1 MKTTTKASTVVIV
14 ALASAAVIASIA
26 LDVNDD
32 PSIEEIRTGVIYDR
46 EILDSHIINRTGE
59 IWVSHYGSQE
69 LANERVELTRN
80 ILSRGAESRVG
91 QLSDRMSMR
100 EINFVT
106 LTENP
111 EIDLDE
117 VAALQIQYNRLAGIH
132 ETPNEEPLRRY
143 EEYILETYDVPQTPK
158 EVNDR
163 LVELTGDMVV
173 FTQDIANTRYLWAAR
188 GIVPPELDMQDA
200 IYWIAVGD
208 LFDCEY
214 NGEDDCGEE
223 RDYLESEGWR
233 E

>member
-1 MKTTTKASTVVIV
+1 MIV
-14 ALASAAVIASIA
+14 TLASVTVIASIA
-26 LDVNDD
+26 LDVSED
-32 PSIEEIRTGVIYDR
+32 PSIEGIRAGVIHDR
-46 EILDSHIINRTGE
+46 EIPDSYIINRTGE
-59 IWVSHYGSQE
+59 TWVSHYGSQE
-69 LANERVELTRN
+69 LANERIELTRN
-80 ILSRGAESRVG
+80 TLSSGAESRVG

-111 EIDLDE
+111 EIGLDE
-117 VAALQIQYNRLAGIH
+117 VAALQIQYNRLVGIH
-132 ETPNEEPLRRY
+132 MAPDDEPLRRY
-143 EEYILETYDVPQTPK
+143 EAYILKTYDVPQTPK

-163 LVELTGDMVV
+163 LVELTGDMAV

-200 IYWIAVGD
+200 PYWLAVGD

-214 NGEDDCGEE
+214 NGEDDCDEE
-223 RDYLESEGWR
+223 RGYLENEGWR

>member
-1 MKTTTKASTVVIV
+1 MKTTTKASTAVTV
-14 ALASAAVIASIA
+14 ALVSAMVIASIA
-26 LDVNDD
+26 LDVNEDL
-32 PSIEEIRTGVIYDR
+32 SIEGIRTGAIYDR
-46 EILDSHIINRTGE
+46 EIPDRYIINRTGE
-59 IWVSHYGSQE
+59 IWVNHYGSQE
-69 LANERVELTRN
+69 LANEMVESARN
-80 ILSRGAESRVG
+80 IISSGAGSRAD

-158 EVNDR
+158 GVNGR

-173 FTQDIANTRYLWAAR
+173 FTQDIANTRYFWAAR
-188 GIVPPELDMQDA
+188 GIVPPELDMQDT
-200 IYWIAVGD
+200 IYWMAVGD

-214 NGEDDCGEE
+214 SGKDDCGGE
-223 RDYLESEGWR
+223 RDYLESGGWR